1 MTPDAGWGHGTSTLL
16 GTEARFQAVTES
28 IGDAVIVTDVRSE
41 ILFWNAGAETIF
53 GYSEREALGSP
64 LTMLMPERFRDA
76 HHAGLARVLAGG
88 ETHVIG
94 NTIRLAGLHRDGTEF
109 PMELTLGQWSDD
121 ERTLFTGV
129 VHDITERDASERYL
143 AAQLAVTGALVEAAS
158 AEEAVPLLLPSLA
171 TAMGWQIAALWTVDE
186 DGAHIRCEQ
195 YWRAEGVVAEAFEKR
210 TREAVFSVGE
220 GFPGHVWRAG
230 EPLCVEDF
238 GADERFPRAP
248 LAASAGLRRAIG
260 LPLLIGGETL
270 AVIEFLTYEAGAPDA
285 GLTAMMETLGR
296 QLGLF
301 FLRRRIEQSLAEAR
315 AELERSNADLE
326 QFAYVASHDLSEPLR
341 TVAGFVQL
349 LGKRYEGQL
358 DAQADEFIGYALD
371 GVGRMRQLI
380 DDLLLFSR
388 AGAAE
393 LQPEPVP
400 LGEAVD
406 RVRSSLAANLEETG
420 GRIEAGELPE
430 VVADRTQVEQLLQ
443 NLISNG
449 LKFHGEEPPRVGVSA
464 VREGASWRVEVEDNG
479 IGVDPQYADRIFKM
493 FQRLHGRDAYAGTG
507 IGLAVCKRIVE
518 RHGGRIWVESPPAG
532 GTRFCFT
539 LGDQE
544 AAT

>member
-1 MTPDAGWGHGTSTLL
+1 LTPDAGGAQGTSTLL

-28 IGDAVIVTDVRSE
+28 IGDAVIVTDARSE

-53 GYSEREALGSP
+53 GYPESEALGSP
-64 LTMLMPERFRDA
+64 LTMLMPERFRDP
-76 HHAGLARVLAGG
+76 HRAGLARVLAGG

-94 NTIRLAGLHRDGTEF
+94 RTVRLAGLHRNGTEF
-109 PMELTLGQWSDD
+109 PIELTLGRWSDD

-143 AAQLAVTGALVEAAS
+143 AAQLAVTGALVEATS
-158 AEEAVPLLLPSLA
+158 ADEAVPKLLPSLA
-171 TAMGWQIAALWTVDE
+171 SAMGWQIAVLWTVD
-186 DGAHIRCEQ
+186 DSGTGIRCEQ
-195 YWRAEGVVAEAFEKR
+195 FWRAEEVVAEAFERR
-210 TREAVFSVGE
+210 TREAVFPFGE
-220 GFPGHVWRAG
+220 GFPGYVWKAG
-230 EPLCVEDF
+230 EPVCVDDF
-238 GADERFPRAP
+238 GADKRFPRAP
-248 LAASAGLRRAIG
+248 LAAQAGLRRAIG
-260 LPLLIGGETL
+260 LPLVVGGETV
-270 AVIEFLTYEAGAPDA
+270 AVIEFLTYESGAPDA

-301 FLRRRIEQSLAEAR
+301 FLRRRMEHSLAQAR
-315 AELERSNADLE
+315 DELERSNADLE

-388 AGAAE
+388 TGSAE
-393 LQPEPVP
+393 LQPAPVS
-400 LGEAVD
+400 LEDIVE
-406 RVRSSLAANLEETG
+406 RVRRSLAANLEASG
-420 GRIEAGELPE
+420 GWITSSELPE
-430 VVADRTQVEQLLQ
+430 LVADPVQLEQLLQ

-449 LKFHGEEPPRVGVSA
+449 LKFRGEEAPRVAVSA
-464 VREGASWRVEVEDNG
+464 AREGAAWRVEVADNG
-479 IGVDPQYADRIFKM
+479 IGIEPKYADRIFKM

-518 RHGGRIWVESPPAG
+518 RHGGRIWVEAPESG
-532 GTRFCFT
+532 GARFCFT
-539 LGDQE
+539 LSDQE
-544 AAT
+544 VAA

>member
-1 MTPDAGWGHGTSTLL
+1 MTPDAGGAQGPSTLL
-16 GTEARFQAVTES
+16 ATEARFQAVTES

-53 GYSEREALGSP
+53 GYPETEALGSP
-64 LTMLMPERFRDA
+64 LTMLMPERFRDG
-76 HHAGLARVLAGG
+76 HYAGLARVLAGG

-94 NTIRLAGLHRDGTEF
+94 NTVKLAGLHRNGTEF
-109 PMELTLGQWSDD
+109 PMELTLGRWSDD

-129 VHDITERDASERYL
+129 VHDITEREASERYL
-143 AAQLAVTGALVEAAS
+143 AAQLAVTGALVEASS

-171 TAMGWQIAALWTVDE
+171 TAMGWQIAALWTIDE

-195 YWRAEGVVAEAFEKR
+195 FWRAEGVVAEAFEKR
-210 TREAVFSVGE
+210 TREAVFPFGE

-230 EPLCVEDF
+230 EPVCVDDF
-238 GADERFPRAP
+238 GVDDRFPRAP
-248 LAASAGLRRAIG
+248 LAALAGLRRAIG
-260 LPLLIGGETL
+260 LPLLVGGEPV

-301 FLRRRIEQSLAEAR
+301 FLRRRTEHSLGEAR

-358 DAQADEFIGYALD
+358 DTQADEFIGYALD

-388 AGAAE
+388 AGATE
-393 LQPEPVP
+393 LRPEPVP
-400 LGEAVD
+400 LGEVVD
-406 RVRSSLAANLEETG
+406 RVRSSLAANLEESG

-430 VVADRTQVEQLLQ
+430 VVADRAQVEQLLQ

-464 VREGASWRVEVEDNG
+464 AREGASWRVEVEDNG
-479 IGVDPQYADRIFKM
+479 IGVEPQYAERIFKM

-532 GTRFCFT
+532 GARFCFT
-539 LGDQE
+539 LGDHE